1 MPRLELPEGWQVE
14 SISVQPPEVK
24 LSGPEVWLDSLGEV
38 ETTAIQPEFKAGPF
52 EAVVGVASPTG
63 KAIRL
68 VNEKSKFTV
77 RGILV
82 PQDTNPDVVKGS
94 GEKQ

>member
-1 MPRLELPEGWQVE
+1 V
-14 SISVQPPEVK
+14 V
-24 LSGPEVWLDSLGEV
+24 LSGPEVWLDSLSEV

-52 EAVVGVASPTG
+52 EAVIGVASPTG

-68 VNEKSKFTV
+68 VNDNAKFRV

-82 PQDTNPDVVKGS
+82 HQDGNPERVERS
-94 GEKQ
+94 GEKR